1 MLFIQRIPEH
11 SILEKHIHIVSSDVP
26 YPVDYGGVIDV
37 FCTVKALHGAGVKV
51 HLHCF
56 DDGRGQQPE
65 LDQYCA
71 AVHYYQRLTGH
82 KCITPKLPYI
92 VASRSCNQ
100 LREKLLEDNYPIL
113 LEGIHCT
120 YLLNDERFNN
130 RQTLVRLMNVE
141 YEYYEQLCKTTTVLQ
156 PLKKIYYH
164 HESRL
169 LKNYEKTI
177 ADKALFLALSE
188 QDVAIYRQKLN
199 ARNVVCLPPMLPFTS
214 VETETGIGCFCLYHG
229 NLSVAE
235 NEEAAIWLLTNI
247 FNKIDVPFI
256 IAGKNPTPRLE
267 REVNLHG
274 HACLIANPS
283 AQEMNDLL
291 RKAQIHVLPSFC
303 RKSRSVKLL
312 NALFAGRHCVVNPT
326 MVNNSG
332 LDTACHVATTAE
344 AFQSIIIQ
352 LYHQPFDEHEL
363 LLRKEILAPFM
374 NHGQLTKQL
383 IKLVWQ
389 NEEVTRH

>member
-1 MLFIQRIPEH
+1 M
-11 SILEKHIHIVSSDVP
+11 EKHLHIVSSDVP

-37 FCTVKALHGAGVKV
+37 FCTVKALHGAGIRV

-56 DDGRGQQPE
+56 DDGRGEQPALE
-65 LDQYCA
+65 QYCA
-71 AVHYYQRLTGH
+71 EVHYYQRLTGH
-82 KCITPKLPYI
+82 KCISPKLPYI

-100 LREKLLEDNYPIL
+100 LREKLLKDDHPIL
-113 LEGIHCT
+113 LQGIHCT
-120 YLLNDERFNN
+120 YLLNDERFDN
-130 RQTLVRLMNVE
+130 RKILVRLMNVE
-141 YEYYEQLCKTTTVLQ
+141 HEYYEQLCKTTTVLQ

-169 LKNYEKTI
+169 LKNYEKNI
-177 ADKALFLALSE
+177 ADKAMFLALSE
-188 QDVAIYRQKLN
+188 QDVAVYRQKLQ
-199 ARNVVCLPPMLPFTS
+199 AKKVVCLPPILPFTA

-256 IAGKNPTPRLE
+256 IAGKNPSPRLE

-274 HACLIANPS
+274 HACLVANPP
-283 AQEMNDLL
+283 QEQMHDLI
-291 RKAQIHVLPSFC
+291 RKAQINVLPSFC

-312 NALFAGRHCVVNPT
+312 NALFSGRHCVVNPT
-326 MVNNSG
+326 MVSASG
-332 LDTACHVATTAE
+332 LDAACHVATTAE

-363 LLRKEILAPFM
+363 LLRKEILAPFL

-383 IKLVWQ
+383 ISLIWQ
-389 NEEVTRH
+389 

>member
-1 MLFIQRIPEH
+1 M
-11 SILEKHIHIVSSDVP
+11 EKHLHIVSSDIP
-26 YPVDYGGVIDV
+26 FPVDYGGVIDV
-37 FCTVKALHGAGVKV
+37 FCTIKNLHNAGVKV

-56 DDGRGQQPE
+56 DDGRGPQPE
-65 LDQYCA
+65 LAQYCTEL
-71 AVHYYQRLTGH
+71 HYYQKLTGH

-100 LREKLLEDNYPIL
+100 LRERLLKDDHPIL
-113 LEGIHCT
+113 LQGIHCT
-120 YLLNDERFNN
+120 YLLNDERFDN
-130 RQTLVRLMNVE
+130 RKILVRLMNVE
-141 YEYYEQLCKTTTVLQ
+141 HEYYEQLCKTTTVLQ

-188 QDVAIYRQKLN
+188 QDAAVYRQKLH
-199 ARNVVCLPPMLPFTS
+199 AKQVVTVPPLLPYTA
-214 VETETGIGCFCLYHG
+214 VESETGIGCFCLYHG
-229 NLSVAE
+229 NLSVEE
-235 NEEAAIWLLTNI
+235 NEEAAIWLLNNI

-256 IAGKNPTPRLE
+256 IAGKNPTARLE

-274 HACLIANPS
+274 HACLVSNPP
-283 AQEMNDLL
+283 QEQMHDLI
-291 RKAQIHVLPSFC
+291 RKAQINVLPSFC

-312 NALFAGRHCVVNPT
+312 NALFSGRHCVVNPT
-326 MVNNSG
+326 MVAASG

-363 LLRKEILAPFM
+363 LLRKEILAPFL

-383 IKLVWQ
+383 TSLIWDSAPASV
-389 NEEVTRH
+389 

>member
-1 MLFIQRIPEH
+1 M
-11 SILEKHIHIVSSDVP
+11 EKHLHIVSSDIP
-26 YPVDYGGVIDV
+26 FPVDYGGVIDV
-37 FCTVKALHGAGVKV
+37 FCTIKNLHNAGVKV

-56 DDGRGQQPE
+56 DDGRGPQPE
-65 LDQYCA
+65 LAQYCTEL
-71 AVHYYQRLTGH
+71 HYYQRLTGH

-100 LREKLLEDNYPIL
+100 LRERLLKDDYPIL
-113 LEGIHCT
+113 LQGIHCT
-120 YLLNDERFNN
+120 YLLNDERFDN
-130 RQTLVRLMNVE
+130 RKILVRLMNVE
-141 YEYYEQLCKTTTVLQ
+141 HEYYEQLCKTTTVLQ

-177 ADKALFLALSE
+177 ADKALFLALSD
-188 QDVAIYRQKLN
+188 QDAAVYRQKLH
-199 ARNVVCLPPMLPFTS
+199 AKQVVTLPPILPYTA

-229 NLSVAE
+229 NLAVEE
-235 NEEAAIWLLTNI
+235 NEEAAIWLLNNI

-256 IAGKNPTPRLE
+256 IAGKNPTPRLQ

-274 HACLIANPS
+274 HACLVSNPP
-283 AQEMNDLL
+283 QEQMHDLI
-291 RKAQIHVLPSFC
+291 RKAQINVLPSFC
-303 RKSRSVKLL
+303 RKSRSVKLF
-312 NALFAGRHCVVNPT
+312 NALFSGRHCVVNPT
-326 MVNNSG
+326 MVATSG
-332 LDTACHVATTAE
+332 LDGACHVATTAE

-363 LLRKEILAPFM
+363 LLRKEILAPFL

-383 IKLVWQ
+383 TSLIWE
-389 NEEVTRH
+389 NTN